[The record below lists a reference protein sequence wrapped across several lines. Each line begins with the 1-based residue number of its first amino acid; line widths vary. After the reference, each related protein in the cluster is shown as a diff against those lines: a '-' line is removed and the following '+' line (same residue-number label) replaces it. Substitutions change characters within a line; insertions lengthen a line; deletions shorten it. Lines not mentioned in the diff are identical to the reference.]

1 MPMPIVFWLFLVDR
15 WILGIDEEEIEIQLD
30 YLNGQWYN
38 KQ

>member
-15 WILGIDEEEIEIQLD
+15 WILDIDEEEIEIQLD